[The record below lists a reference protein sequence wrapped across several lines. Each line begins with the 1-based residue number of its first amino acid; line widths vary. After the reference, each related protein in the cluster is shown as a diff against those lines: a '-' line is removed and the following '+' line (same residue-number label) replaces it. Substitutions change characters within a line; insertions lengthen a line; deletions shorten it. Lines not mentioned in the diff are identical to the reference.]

1 MAAAFGTRITE
12 ELFFSVAREKG
23 DQGDFREITL
33 ITFLCCFDEEG
44 QFLVFE
50 ERQFLVFEKRQFLVF
65 EERQFLVF
73 QDGQFLLFE
82 QQNFERLKNREDGS
96 DFDDF
101 LTKSIATTQTKFR
114 KKTPRRARCR
124 RRRRRR
130 RCRRR
135 GRVKSPFSRATL

>member
-1 MAAAFGTRITE
+1 M
-12 ELFFSVAREKG
+12 
-23 DQGDFREITL
+23 
-33 ITFLCCFDEEG
+33 FDER

-50 ERQFLVFEKRQFLVF
+50 ERQVLVF

-73 QDGQFLLFE
+73 QEGQFLLFE

-101 LTKSIATTQTKFR
+101 LTKSIATTRTKFR
-114 KKTPRRARCR
+114 KKIPRRARRR

-130 RCRRR
+130 RCRRH
-135 GRVKSPFSRATL
+135 GRRRRRSVKSLFTRATLPVTCVTYFLGDASPFRRCVIYLINQPGQ